1 MTAGID
7 NISAMIRDERL
18 RRGMTQEELGEL
30 VGVGKAQISKIESGK
45 GLTIKT
51 VTKVLGALGLSASV
65 SLKSE
70 QRVGRRAVGYIIA
83 VINEFA
89 AAHRMTVREAGNY
102 LLRYKGIDFLAE
114 HYEAEHLLS
123 LDGSVQDLT
132 RVCINNG
139 GGAEVDKSLNEH
151 TKSKSQYL
159 VEGITK
165 DIVCFLMEE
174 EEGFELSEALGI
186 FYNSDTFAKLT
197 DEETGLYIES
207 SSFAYEI
214 LKSELKYGKIQ

>member
-7 NISAMIRDERL
+7 NIGAMIRDERL

-70 QRVGRRAVGYIIA
+70 QRIGRRVVGYIVA
-83 VINEFA
+83 AINEFA
-89 AAHRMTVREAGNY
+89 AAHRMTMREAGNY

-123 LDGSVQDLT
+123 LDDSVQDLT

-151 TKSKSQYL
+151 TKSQFQYL

-174 EEGFELSEALGI
+174 EGYELTEALGV
-186 FYNSDTFAKLT
+186 FYNSETFAKLT

-207 SSFAYEI
+207 SSFVYEI

>member
-1 MTAGID
+1 MKVDKRKMGKQIKMVRT
-7 NISAMIRDERL
+7 SKR
-18 RRGMTQEELGEL
+18 MTQEELGEL

-65 SLKSE
+65 SLRNE
-70 QRVGRRAVGYIIA
+70 QKIGRRAVGYIVA
-83 VINEFA
+83 AINEFA

-102 LLRYKGIDFLAE
+102 LLRYKGVDFLAE

-123 LDGSVQDLT
+123 FDDSVQDLT

-174 EEGFELSEALGI
+174 EGFELSEALGI

-207 SSFAYEI
+207 SSFVYEI